1 MRRTVL
7 LLAAT
12 ALTICLSAGVALA
25 VTRTCPTTC
34 TGTTYPDTLVGT
46 NAPNHIRGLGGNE
59 SPTFGDLI
67 QGHGGNDILYGH
79 RGGDRIEGGYGN
91 DVIFGNQ
98 GLNLLIGGLG
108 KDRINGGTGVD
119 EIQVRDGFV
128 DQVDC
133 AGGNDNVSDR
143 DSFDVLRNC

>member
-1 MRRTVL
+1 
-7 LLAAT
+7 
-12 ALTICLSAGVALA
+12 
-25 VTRTCPTTC
+25 
-34 TGTTYPDTLVGT
+34 
-46 NAPNHIRGLGGNE
+46 LGGNE

-67 QGHGGNDILYGH
+67 QGHGGNDILYGN
-79 RGGDRIEGGYGN
+79 RGGDRIEGGNGN

-98 GLNLLIGGLG
+98 GSDLLIGGPG
-108 KDRINGGTGVD
+108 NDRINGGMGGG